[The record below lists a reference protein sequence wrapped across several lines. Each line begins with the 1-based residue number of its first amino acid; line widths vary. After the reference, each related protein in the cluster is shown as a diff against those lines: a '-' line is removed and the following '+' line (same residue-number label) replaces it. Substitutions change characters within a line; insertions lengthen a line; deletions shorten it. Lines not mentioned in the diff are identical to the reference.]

1 MLPLA
6 ARTGS
11 WLTSTKGTAVA
22 IFRSLFETAKQ
33 TVKNEERPKEKKKRS
48 VLKSQNKPFAQ
59 REREKVNRESL
70 FQGLMGFHFGPCVTN
85 GTD

>member
-1 MLPLA
+1 MLLPLA

-11 WLTSTKGTAVA
+11 WLSSTKGTVVA

-33 TVKNEERPKEKKKRS
+33 AQTVKYEEKPN
-48 VLKSQNKPFAQ
+48 VVKSQNKPFAQ
-59 REREKVNRESL
+59 RERRKVNRKSL

-85 GTD
+85 SRD